1 MKAVIKNID
10 LLATVNRGLLNI
22 NTSDLTAEDGYKVF
36 RTLKALR
43 QAAEAFE
50 ESRKEL
56 VRSKVSDEEQEKA
69 KAYDEAK
76 DKSAEGLMTAEERRA
91 VAGKVAE
98 AGKAVL
104 PLLEDSSEIEV
115 RPLTFEAYFG
125 LKAKNGDVL
134 RSDMDMM
141 LEGVL
146 WADADEEKPAEGA
159 ESKPKRRR

>member
-1 MKAVIKNID
+1 MKASMRNID

-50 ESRKEL
+50 EARKEL

-76 DKSAEGLMTAEERRA
+76 DKTAEGLITAEERK
-91 VAGKVAE
+91 VIAGKVEE

-115 RPLTFEAYFG
+115 RPLTFEAYFV
-125 LKAKNGDVL
+125 LKAKNGDVM
-134 RSDMDMM
+134 RSDMDLM

-146 WADADEEKPAEGA
+146 WADGDEKKPADGQE
-159 ESKPKRRR
+159 KPKRRR